1 MSEDISQNKYFRFKT
16 REKLPRLSPRVAI
29 PSTSIEVQTCVSY
42 AEPLKTTTGIRKF
55 SFDYKQKRRNI
66 HIESGEL
73 TSDSFNRKTGSSPKV
88 NHSSLKSI
96 APVTYFPDF
105 GLTRSVDVNRKSLVN
120 IRRSFKFSKFMDYSP
135 SRKSIK
141 IRSKFE
147 KVYKSDPCLNIKG
160 DLIQKQFK
168 YSN

>member
-1 MSEDISQNKYFRFKT
+1 MSEDLSQNKYFRFKT
-16 REKLPRLSPRVAI
+16 RDKLPRLTPRVAI

-55 SFDYKQKRRNI
+55 SFDHKQRRKNI
-66 HIESGEL
+66 HIESGDL
-73 TSDSFNRKTGSSPKV
+73 TSDSFNKKTGSSPKV
-88 NHSSLKSI
+88 NYSSVKSI

-105 GLTRSVDVNRKSLVN
+105 GMIKSVDANRKSLVN

-141 IRSKFE
+141 ITNKFE
-147 KVYKSDPCLNIKG
+147 KVNKSDQCLNIKG

-168 YSN
+168 F